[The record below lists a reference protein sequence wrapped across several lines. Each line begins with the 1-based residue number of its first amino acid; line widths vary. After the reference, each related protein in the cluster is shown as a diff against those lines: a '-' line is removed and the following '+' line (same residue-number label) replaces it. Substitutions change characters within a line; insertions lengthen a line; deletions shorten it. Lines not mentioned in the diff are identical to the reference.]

1 MGCRF
6 LSVPCGA
13 SSERFRITQCRRIV
27 WWQRLRGAEKV
38 MAMSLTSDFNFAS
51 LGQPISL
58 PAISPIFHTARSLGF
73 TRPQGQGPFFFFL
86 ATVGKLYSTVV
97 TVFMSKL
104 GYDLSNNFSARLEA
118 RRIMGCRQRHDMAR
132 SSHRTTRTQPP
143 AAHQLPLPPPAQ
155 VPNKTSPVGSTPNHW
170 QLQCGNS
177 EFSAKAGVAKACVP
191 NPI

>member
-1 MGCRF
+1 VLLIPSFSSPTLILHHWGNQY
-6 LSVPCGA
+6 LSRPSPPFSIPPGA
-13 SSERFRITQCRRIV
+13 YAS
-27 WWQRLRGAEKV
+27 RGHRDRG
-38 MAMSLTSDFNFAS
+38 L
-51 LGQPISL
+51 
-58 PAISPIFHTARSLGF
+58 
-73 TRPQGQGPFFFFL
+73 FFFL